1 MTDTAQIS
9 VAIIAFNEAD
19 RIADCLESVSFADD
33 IVVVDS
39 GSRDDTPAI
48 AGDHGARV
56 IHQPFLGFGPQKQVA
71 VDHCRNDWVLLL
83 DADEQVPRDTATA
96 LQLAIASVDETT
108 AAFDV
113 QRKNFLHGR
122 WIRHCGWWP
131 DRIVRL
137 VNQRRGRFSED
148 QVHERWLSD
157 GPVASLSVTIDHH
170 SFRDYA
176 GMLDKLQHYSSLG
189 AEQMAARG
197 VRGSAWS
204 AISHGCWT
212 FVQVYG
218 LKRGFLDGFDGLV
231 IALLNAGGAFM
242 KYAKCREIQAAASP
256 YKTS

>member
-1 MTDTAQIS
+1 MNDTIPLS

-19 RIADCLESVSFADD
+19 RIAGLLESLAFAEDV
-33 IVVVDS
+33 VVVDS
-39 GSRDDTPAI
+39 GSRDDTVAI
-48 AGDHGARV
+48 ARQHGARV
-56 IHQPFLGFGPQKQVA
+56 IDQAFLGFGPQKQVA
-71 VDHCRNDWVLLL
+71 VDHCRHDWVLLV
-83 DADEQVPRDTATA
+83 DADERVP
-96 LQLAIASVDETT
+96 QET
-108 AAFDV
+108 AAAIRQAIQDAHEGVAAFEI
-113 QRKNFLHGR
+113 RRRNFLHGR

-137 VNQRRGRFSED
+137 VRRSRGRFSD
-148 QVHERWLSD
+148 DRVHERWVTD
-157 GPVASLSVTIDHH
+157 GPVAFLAVAIDHH

-176 GMLDKLQHYSSLG
+176 DMLDKLQYYSTLG

-204 AISHGCWT
+204 AVSHGCWT

-242 KYAKCREIQAAASP
+242 KYAKCRERHITSTP
-256 YKTS
+256 YETG